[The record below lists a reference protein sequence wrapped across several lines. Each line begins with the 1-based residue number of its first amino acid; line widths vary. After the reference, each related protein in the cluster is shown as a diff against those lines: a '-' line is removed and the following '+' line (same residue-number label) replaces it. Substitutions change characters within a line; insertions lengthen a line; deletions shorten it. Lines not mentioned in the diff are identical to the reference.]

1 MSMQPPPE
9 QGLPPGRPAEPGPI
23 WTRPEPAG
31 RKPRF
36 SREQIAAV
44 ALALADAEG
53 YTAVSMR
60 RVATELGAGTMS
72 LYRYIATKADLVAL
86 LDDALMAE
94 RLVPAA
100 ELPADWRAAL
110 ALSARRT
117 RQVYLRHPWAIA
129 ALQAEAAA
137 GRGVPTSPN
146 GLRHFEQSLTALA
159 GAPFDT
165 RGKLN
170 LLAIVDDYVMGN
182 VLHAAELR
190 LRARQQP
197 DPALAAGIA
206 KFVESQLR
214 SGQFPQLQA
223 LSQDPRSAPAD
234 GDDGPEERFDLGL
247 AALIDGAFRAW
258 AYPAGRI

>member
-1 MSMQPPPE
+1 MSMQSPPD

-53 YTAVSMR
+53 FTAVSMR

-117 RQVYLRHPWAIA
+117 RQVYLRHPWRSPPCR
-129 ALQAEAAA
+129 LRRRPAAA
-137 GRGVPTSPN
+137 CPPAPTACATSSSRWPCW
-146 GLRHFEQSLTALA
+146 
-159 GAPFDT
+159 
-165 RGKLN
+165 
-170 LLAIVDDYVMGN
+170 
-182 VLHAAELR
+182 
-190 LRARQQP
+190 
-197 DPALAAGIA
+197 PA
-206 KFVESQLR
+206 
-214 SGQFPQLQA
+214 
-223 LSQDPRSAPAD
+223 PRSTP
-234 GDDGPEERFDLGL
+234 
-247 AALIDGAFRAW
+247 GAS
-258 AYPAGRI
+258 